1 MLIYSMQ
8 LQQTQASNL
17 IVLSLA
23 QLSSGLYIVSM
34 TGFPQKISLWSPLW
48 HEFPQKNLLSHVPS
62 LTWFPSRSYHC
73 WWIWKLCYS
82 LFYNRFAHTEGKKE
96 DFVQKKLL
104 ETAQKVKNEI
114 FLSNSR
120 LKVFRLGVDFVLPL
134 SQEEEEQEEEP
145 SPKSI
150 RRGCTRRLKFDT

>member
-23 QLSSGLYIVSM
+23 QLSSGWYIVSM

-104 ETAQKVKNEI
+104 ETAQKVKNEH

-120 LKVFRLGVDFVLPL
+120 LSLQPRSWLCFTPVTARWTTTTLTKIYLKGIFY
-134 SQEEEEQEEEP
+134 
-145 SPKSI
+145 KSDL
-150 RRGCTRRLKFDT
+150 TH